1 MNRSAS
7 RLDLANDAGPARCP
21 ACEIQ
26 LVFRSDRQG
35 RTYAQCDCGYRAY
48 VQRKSAKHEDVG
60 VNAAGI

>member
-1 MNRSAS
+1 MNRSAT

-21 ACEIQ
+21 ACEVR
-26 LVFRSDRQG
+26 LFFRSDRLG

-48 VQRKSAKHEDVG
+48 VERRSPQHEEVA